1 MKEPIIRLDLIEYAF
16 DDWRRLIRNG
26 LTPRQARI
34 DVERDYE
41 LLGIEVVELNKRMFE
56 EMEELLEKGEIR

>member
-1 MKEPIIRLDLIEYAF
+1 MQEPIIRLDLIEYAF

-41 LLGIEVVELNKRMFE
+41 LLGIEVAELNKRMFD
-56 EMEELLEKGEIR
+56 EMEELLEREGD